1 MIKYR
6 FGYAKYGEAKYVS
19 HLDLI
24 RLFSRSFKRAHIPLT
39 YSEGFNPHPK
49 LAIGLPLSVGV
60 TSECEY
66 MDAEV
71 DRELKKEDIDALNK
85 ALPMGLHINGLA
97 EKIPGMKKLSDICYA
112 EYRVMVVGSP
122 VDSEKVAAFMAR
134 PSVVIEKKTKRKTE
148 EADILP
154 DIHTLSVSGITDDG
168 VMLSMVLSAGPAANL
183 KPDLVLSAMEKY
195 IDGFTVTDYD
205 IHRAKILSDAGLPLL

>member
-49 LAIGLPLSVGV
+49 LAIALPLSVGV

-66 MDAEV
+66 MDAET
-71 DRELKKEDIDALNK
+71 DRPLTQEDIDALNRS
-85 ALPMGLHINGLA
+85 LPLGMHINGLA
-97 EKIPGMKKLSDICYA
+97 EIIPGMKKLSDISYA
-112 EYRVMVVGSP
+112 EYRVTVACSGI
-122 VDSEKVAAFMAR
+122 EKEQIEAFMAR
-134 PSVVIEKKTKRKTE
+134 EAIIVEKKTKRKTE
-148 EADILP
+148 DTDILP
-154 DIHTLSVSGITDDG
+154 DIHNMTVLGKDEEG
-168 VMLSMVLSAGPAANL
+168 LMLSMTLSAGPSANL
-183 KPDLVLSAMEKY
+183 KPDLVLSAMEQY
-195 IDGFTVTDYD
+195 IEGFKPEDYD
-205 IHRAKILSDAGLPLL
+205 IHRAKILSSAGTPLL

>member
-6 FGYAKYGEAKYVS
+6 FCYAKYGEAKYIS

-24 RLFSRSFKRAHIPLT
+24 RLFSRSFKRAGIPLT

-49 LAIGLPLSVGV
+49 MAIGLPLSVGL

-71 DRELKKEDIDALNK
+71 ERPLRREDIDELNK
-85 ALPMGLHINGLA
+85 KLPIGICINGAA
-97 EKIPGMKKLSDICYA
+97 ERILGMKKLADIRWA
-112 EYRVMVVGSP
+112 EYKVMLNTAVTP
-122 VDSEKVAAFMAR
+122 EQIETFMAR
-134 PSVVIEKKTKRKTE
+134 DNVILEKKTKRKTE
-148 EADILP
+148 DTDILP
-154 DIHTLSVSGITDDG
+154 DIASLTVDG
-168 VMLSMVLSAGPAANL
+168 ECLTMVLSAGPAANL

-195 IDGFTVTDYD
+195 IEGFVAGNYE
-205 IHRAKILSDAGLPLL
+205 IHRAKIMAEDGKLFL